1 MPDVVAESG
10 ERIEEEAGAAREG
23 VASWLKPGLLW
34 PILLSH
40 LVVLLVWWLGA
51 TYAGIP
57 RFILPSP
64 AETLATLFSPGYAW
78 ALNTATTVVEIYL
91 GYAFA
96 VLFGVGLALMFYW
109 FRWASLAIFPLF
121 VTLSMVPKV
130 ALGPLF
136 VVWFGYGV
144 DTNVFIAFTIS
155 FFPILLTTWRGLREV
170 EPDMLDL
177 ARALKATRWQI
188 FIKIQFPN
196 ALPYIFSGMKVG
208 SILAVAGAIV
218 GEFIASENGLGYLMI
233 QVQSV
238 LDTAAMFM
246 AVILL
251 TIVGVALYLAI
262 MALERLVVVQ
272 DARIQ

>member
-1 MPDVVAESG
+1 MDGTAAP
-10 ERIEEEAGAAREG
+10 EETGGGWSDRLRAGVLG
-23 VASWLKPGLLW
+23 

-40 LVVLLVWWLGA
+40 LGVVLLWWLA
-51 TYAGIP
+51 AEYAGIP

-64 AETLATLFSPGYAW
+64 GETLATLSSPNYDWLRNTFTTVAEIYVGYAV
-78 ALNTATTVVEIYL
+78 AVV
-91 GYAFA
+91 
-96 VLFGVGLALMFYW
+96 FGVGLALMFYW
-109 FRWASLAIFPLF
+109 FRWVSLAIFPLF

-144 DTNVFIAFTIS
+144 DTNIFIAFVIS

-170 EPDMLDL
+170 EPEMLDL
-177 ARALKATRWQI
+177 ARALKATRLQI
-188 FIKIQFPN
+188 FAKIQFPN

-233 QVQSV
+233 QVQAV

-251 TIVGVALYLAI
+251 TVVGVVLYLAI
-262 MALERLVVVQ
+262 LALERLLVVQ
-272 DARIQ
+272 DARIR

>member
-1 MPDVVAESG
+1 MAESAQN
-10 ERIEEEAGAAREG
+10 IEEAAEEPADG
-23 VASWLKPGLLW
+23 GSSWLKPGLLW

-40 LVVLLVWWLGA
+40 AAVLLIWWLA
-51 TYAGIP
+51 AAYAGVP

-64 AETLATLFSPGYAW
+64 AETLATLFVPGYAW
-78 ALNTATTVVEIYL
+78 GLNTAATVIEIYV
-91 GYAFA
+91 GYAIA
-96 VLFGVGLALMFYW
+96 VGFGVGLALMFYW

-136 VVWFGYGV
+136 VVWFGYGI
-144 DTNVFIAFTIS
+144 DTNIFIAFTIS

-246 AVILL
+246 GVILL

-262 MALERLVVVQ
+262 MVLERLVVVQ

>member
-1 MPDVVAESG
+1 MSAQGVDDVKVADG
-10 ERIEEEAGAAREG
+10 AMAPAGRP
-23 VASWLKPGLLW
+23 SWLKPGLLW
-34 PILLSH
+34 PIALSH
-40 LVVLLVWWLGA
+40 AAVILVWWLA
-51 TYAGIP
+51 AEYAGIP

-64 AETLATLFSPGYAW
+64 EETLATLGSGSYAW
-78 ALNTATTVVEIYL
+78 VRNTAATVIEIYL
-91 GYAFA
+91 GYAIA
-96 VLFGVGLALMFYW
+96 VCFGVALALGFYW
-109 FRWASLAIFPLF
+109 FRWVSLMIFPLF

-136 VVWFGYGV
+136 VVWFGYGI

-155 FFPILLTTWRGLREV
+155 FFPVLLTTWRGLREV

-188 FIKIQFPN
+188 FTKIQFPN

-218 GEFIASENGLGYLMI
+218 GEFIASESGLGYLMI

-251 TIVGVALYLAI
+251 TIVGVLLYLAI
-262 MALERLVVVQ
+262 MVLERLLVVQ